1 MIKLEKLGN
10 RFHYPRSQDY
20 VDHYTFEID
29 GKEVTGGLCLHIE
42 TDVRPQG
49 KMKRYRLTWYRG
61 WDECAK
67 KVVGEI
73 ISCSCKSIEHAKEIV
88 GKMAEVGGE
97 EAYGY
102 IWAKSTNINTN
113 LINR

>member
-10 RFHYPRSQDY
+10 RFHYSHSQDY

-29 GKEVTGGLCLHIE
+29 GKKVEGGMCLHID

-49 KMKRYRLTWYRG
+49 KTKHYYLNWYSC

-67 KVVGEI
+67 KVVGET

-88 GKMAEVGGE
+88 GKMVEVGGE
-97 EAYGY
+97 EAYGC
-102 IWAKSTNINTN
+102 IWAK
-113 LINR
+113 